1 MASQGPAASPTTAA
15 RGADGDPF
23 TLEVIKSFLLAVGDE
38 MFAAQQRTSMSPIVY
53 EVLDF
58 AAGMTDAHG
67 NMITQG
73 NGVTMFLATL
83 SGTVRDIL
91 RRFEGE
97 IEPGDVFMANDPY
110 RGGGTHLCDVA
121 IVMPVFAEQRL
132 VGFVGN
138 KAHWTEVGGKDPG
151 SYTTDATEIYQE
163 GLQLPA
169 VKLYSRD
176 RLNQALVDVL
186 EANVRLPRMTLGDM
200 WSGIAACR
208 VGQRRL
214 VELCERFG
222 AATVTRAMERILDEA
237 DARARAELAKLPQ
250 GVFRAEEMI
259 DDDGMGN
266 GPLRVCVRVEISDG
280 RFVCDFTGSARQ
292 TRGPINS
299 TAAGL
304 EAAVRV
310 IYLAVTSPTAPVSDG
325 AFRALEVVC
334 PPGTV
339 FTAERPAP
347 VSIYWESQLFV
358 IDLVW
363 KALAPHLP
371 ERLPAG
377 HFLSVCGTNI
387 GGRDPDSGELY
398 VMVEPQAGGWGAARG
413 SDGQRGQFCVADGET
428 FVIPLEIAEARYPVR
443 ARRYEFHAEPGGAGR
458 WRGGN
463 GIVREFEILS
473 DEGWVTATLGR
484 HHYPPWGLAGGSDG
498 TTNRIEILSGEGDVL
513 ERRGKTARHPLT
525 RGQVLRLVTG
535 TGGGYGDPRD
545 RPPEKVAAD
554 VADGYVT
561 AAAARDLYG
570 VTVDERTLEVRSL
583 NR

>member
-1 MASQGPAASPTTAA
+1 MASHLTATSPTAA

-58 AAGMTDAHG
+58 AAGMTDARG
-67 NMITQG
+67 SMITQG

-83 SGTVRDIL
+83 SGTVREIL

-110 RGGGTHLCDVA
+110 QGGGTHLCDVA
-121 IVMPVFAEQRL
+121 IVMPVFAEESL

-169 VKLYSRD
+169 VKLYGRD

-214 VELCERFG
+214 VELCDRFG

-237 DARARAELAKLPQ
+237 DARARAELAKLPH

-266 GPLRVCVRVEISDG
+266 GPFRVCVRVEISAE
-280 RFVCDFTGSARQ
+280 RFVCDFTGSAPQ
-292 TRGPINS
+292 AQGPINS
-299 TAAGL
+299 TASGL
-304 EAAVRV
+304 EAAARV
-310 IYLAVTSPTAPVSDG
+310 IYLAVTSPAAPVSDG

-347 VSIYWESQLFV
+347 VSVYWESQLFV

-371 ERLPAG
+371 GRLPAG

-387 GGRDPDSGELY
+387 AGRDPDSGELY
-398 VMVEPQAGGWGAARG
+398 VMVEPQAGGWGAAPG
-413 SDGQRGQFCVADGET
+413 ADGQRGQFCVADGET

-463 GIVREFEILS
+463 GVVREFEILS
-473 DEGWVTATLGR
+473 DDGWVTATLGR
-484 HHYPPWGLAGGSDG
+484 HRYPPWGLAGGRDG

-513 ERRGKTARHPLT
+513 DRRGKTARHPLAN
-525 RGQVLRLVTG
+525 GQVLRLVTG
-535 TGGGYGDPRD
+535 TGGGYGSPRD
-545 RPPEKVAAD
+545 RPLASVAAD
-554 VADGYVT
+554 VADGYIT
-561 AAAARDLYG
+561 AAEAREAYG
-570 VTVDERTLEVRSL
+570 VVVDDRTLEVRSL
-583 NR
+583 ER

>member
-1 MASQGPAASPTTAA
+1 MASDAPAAAA
-15 RGADGDPF
+15 LPAGRAAEDDPF
-23 TLEVIKSFLLAVGDE
+23 TLEVIKSFLLAIGDE

-58 AAGMTDAHG
+58 AAGMTDAEG

-83 SGTVRDIL
+83 SGTVREIL
-91 RRFEGE
+91 RRFGGDV
-97 IEPGDVFMANDPY
+97 EPGDVFMANDPY

-121 IVMPVFAEQRL
+121 IVMPVFAGERL

-169 VKLYSRD
+169 VKLYSRG

-208 VGQRRL
+208 VGKRRL
-214 VELCERFG
+214 EELCQRFG
-222 AATVTRAMERILDEA
+222 PEVVVRAMTRILDEA
-237 DARARAELAKLPQ
+237 DARTRAELRSLPK

-259 DDDGMGN
+259 DDDGMGG
-266 GPLRVCVRVEISDG
+266 GPFRVCVRVEISDD
-280 RFVCDFTGSARQ
+280 RFVCDFTGSAPQ

-310 IYLAVTSPTAPVSDG
+310 IYLAVASPAAPVSDG
-325 AFRALEVVC
+325 VFRSLEVVC
-334 PPGTV
+334 PPGTL

-347 VSIYWESQLFV
+347 VSIYWESQLFA

-371 ERLPAG
+371 DRLPAG
-377 HFLSVCGTNI
+377 HHLSVCGTNVA
-387 GGRDPDSGELY
+387 GRDPESGELY

-413 SDGQRGQFCVADGET
+413 ADGQRGQFCVADGET
-428 FVIPLEIAEARYPVR
+428 FTIPLEIAEARYPVR
-443 ARRYEFHAEPGGAGR
+443 ARRYEFHTEPGGAGR

-463 GIVREFEILS
+463 GVVREFEIVS
-473 DEGWVTATLGR
+473 EEAIVTATLGR
-484 HHYPPWGLAGGSDG
+484 HRYPPWGLAGGKGG
-498 TTNRIEILSGEGDVL
+498 TTNRIEILSGDGEVL
-513 ERRGKTARHPLT
+513 ERRGKTARHPLA

-535 TGGGYGDPRD
+535 TGGGYGDPRE
-545 RPPEKVAAD
+545 RPPEQVAAD
-554 VADGYVT
+554 VADGYIS
-561 AAAARDLYG
+561 AEQAREAYG
-570 VTVDERTLEVRSL
+570 VAVDEQ
-583 NR
+583 